1 LQKEGHCKRDYV
13 LFKEWLQQKRIL
25 GYWSRKKIEK

>member
-1 LQKEGHCKRDYV
+1 MRDCV

-25 GYWSRKKIEK
+25 GYWSKKRNRTNKSLV